1 MVIIMLGAP
10 GTGKGTVSA
19 ILKEEL
25 KIPHVSSGDIFRK
38 YSAEDSDLG
47 REINSYISK
56 GNLVPDEVTI
66 KMIRERLNEEDVKNG
81 VILDGFPRTEAQA
94 VALDDILNETGKK
107 VDLVVDLNSPKEE
120 ILDRIVTRRIC
131 PKCKAVYNT
140 KLNKPKVE
148 GVCDNCGSELYQRE
162 DDTAEKVENRLN
174 VYYEQTQPL
183 EKYYSNSNKLFEIEV
198 TAKTGT
204 MAKEASALVIKK
216 VKNM

>member
-1 MVIIMLGAP
+1 
-10 GTGKGTVSA
+10 
-19 ILKEEL
+19 
-25 KIPHVSSGDIFRK
+25 
-38 YSAEDSDLG
+38 
-47 REINSYISK
+47 
-56 GNLVPDEVTI
+56 
-66 KMIRERLNEEDVKNG
+66 MIRERLNEEDVKNG